1 MIALETL
8 QNVYTVAKKVYE
20 IVQSIRNA
28 PKAIVELKSQAE
40 LVQGVLEALQDELEG
55 RENAELRDWS
65 TAAFLKMLDEVLGLM
80 KESER
85 LLEKV
90 TERDRPNKI
99 VRTVKWVIFDES
111 DVKALGKKFR
121 RFYGSL
127 CAIQGAVQ
135 IRLA

>member
-28 PKAIVELKSQAE
+28 PKVILELKSQVE

-55 RENAELRDWS
+55 RENAELDDWS
-65 TAAFLKMLDEVLGLM
+65 TAAFLKMLDEVLELM

-90 TERDRPNKI
+90 TEKDRPSKI

-111 DVKALGKKFR
+111 DVKALGQKFR